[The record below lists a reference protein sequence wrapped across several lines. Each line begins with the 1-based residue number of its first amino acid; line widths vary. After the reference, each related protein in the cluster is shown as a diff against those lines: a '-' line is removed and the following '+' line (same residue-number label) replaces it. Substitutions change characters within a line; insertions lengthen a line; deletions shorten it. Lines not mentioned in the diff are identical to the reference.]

1 MRARLMKHIKNIFF
15 AFVFAAV
22 VFSVGGLSA
31 FASPAPAPAFPKY
44 LQEKIAKQ
52 YPNANPAALLINL
65 QLGVSASNTVQGEPS
80 VWETFKG
87 FFNGKD
93 KKDKVKAVAA
103 YLYNI
108 YVTDAVYKK
117 TLPPSKLDF
126 NYIGVLDY
134 LYRMAGLE
142 HNYPQFY
149 ADNRQD
155 IKEQLAEMFKQKLN
169 VAYNTADSSN
179 TALEKLFIQT
189 LHRSKDSKR
198 RYGYTAAAGTL
209 TQQAASDEL
218 VAQLKRQLAV
228 NKAKNN
234 KLVSTYKEVDMMAV
248 MDHAKTN
255 TVQHYYRPVNEECA
269 VCTYSFCRDI
279 CAALPA
285 KYDEWRIVK
294 VYTVFAYP
302 QNGEFV
308 KTAQNTDKF
317 TDPATHK
324 IYPQW
329 DYHAASLL
337 VLNKGHQVVYIM
349 VDPMLLAQPA
359 PLAKW
364 AQLFAA
370 DTNYLIGPFRR
381 NEGIEKQILEKSK
394 LSSDYKPYPVR
405 K

>member
-1 MRARLMKHIKNIFF
+1 MPARFMKHIKNIFF
-15 AFVFAAV
+15 AFVFAAAA
-22 VFSVGGLSA
+22 LSA
-31 FASPAPAPAFPKY
+31 VAAPAPTPAFPKY

-52 YPNANPAALLINL
+52 YPHSNPAALLINL
-65 QLGVSASNTVQGEPS
+65 QMGISASNAVQGEAS
-80 VWETFKG
+80 VWDTLKG
-87 FFNGKD
+87 FFNGQE

-117 TLPPSKLDF
+117 TVPPMKLDF

-142 HNYPQFY
+142 YDYPQFY
-149 ADNRQD
+149 ADNQED
-155 IKEQLAEMFKQKLN
+155 IQKQLAEIFKQKLN
-169 VAYNTADSSN
+169 VAYNTSDASN
-179 TALEKLFIQT
+179 VYMEKIFIHT

-198 RYGYTAAAGTL
+198 RYGYVAAKGIAS
-209 TQQAASDEL
+209 QQAESAEL

-234 KLVSTYKEVDMMAV
+234 KLVSTYKEVDLMAV

-279 CAALPA
+279 CSALPA
-285 KYDEWRIVK
+285 KYDQWRILK
-294 VYTVFAYP
+294 VYTVYAYP
-302 QNGEFV
+302 NNGEFV
-308 KTAQNTDKF
+308 KTAQNTNRF
-317 TDPATHK
+317 TAPATKK

-337 VLNKGHQVVYIM
+337 VLNKDYHMAYIV
-349 VDPMLLAQPA
+349 VDPMLLTEPAQ
-359 PLAKW
+359 LAKW
-364 AQLFAA
+364 AELFAA
-370 DTNYLIGPFRR
+370 DTNYIIGPFRR
-381 NEGIEKQILEKSK
+381 SEGIEKQILDKSK

-405 K
+405 Q